1 MLLTWLKQLFASRV
15 APDPAPLVESPPVR
29 EPTEREQGMLLNSEL
44 KSYSDPQINAS
55 MAGLVRI
62 ETIRPN
68 IVAFTDL
75 LKELN
80 ATLRK
85 EGTILTAQRCN
96 FTEATVSVGA
106 FFQKDGF
113 YIPYSKV
120 LDFQKEAEVFYALTQ
135 ACQDATVGPHEHNYR
150 MLTRV
155 FVSLKSVNIGLLETL
170 IHSAE

>member
-1 MLLTWLKQLFASRV
+1 MLLTWLKQLFAVRA
-15 APDPAPLVESPPVR
+15 APSHVTPVESVPVR

-44 KSYSDPQINAS
+44 KSYSQPQVDAG

-68 IVAFTDL
+68 IVAFTEL
-75 LKELN
+75 LRELN

-85 EGTILTAQRCN
+85 EGGTLNAQRCN
-96 FTEATVSVGA
+96 FTEATVSVGS

-120 LDFQKEAEVFYALTQ
+120 LDFQREAEVFYTLTE
-135 ACQDATVGPHEHNYR
+135 ACQNADVGVPEHNYR